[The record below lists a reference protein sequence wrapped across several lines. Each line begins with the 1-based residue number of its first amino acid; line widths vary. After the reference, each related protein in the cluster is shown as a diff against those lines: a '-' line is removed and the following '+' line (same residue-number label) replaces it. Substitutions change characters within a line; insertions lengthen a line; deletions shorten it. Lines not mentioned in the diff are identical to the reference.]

1 MIRDYRKRRTVT
13 RECSARESVS
23 HRLVHR
29 EITRRVEG
37 WVCGVVNPVEGR
49 VPRLANEKNWWKK
62 RSSDGK
68 IRKRREEDRCE
79 RRGEGGRREGG
90 GRKVEKEEMGKK
102 TRKKKRNPWN
112 LLTTIVQILAT
123 FDRYDSISFPECS
136 FIFFFFSFLF
146 ATSRKLA
153 EEKQGRGS
161 VVANDKCL
169 ILLIIM
175 RHDDWCFWDVWCGS
189 IR

>member
-90 GRKVEKEEMGKK
+90 GRKVEKEEIGKK
-102 TRKKKRNPWN
+102 NKKKEAES
-112 LLTTIVQILAT
+112 LKLTYYNRANTCDL
-123 FDRYDSISFPECS
+123 RSIRRHLVSRMQFY
-136 FIFFFFSFLF
+136 FFFFSFLF

>member
-62 RSSDGK
+62 RSSDEK

-102 TRKKKRNPWN
+102 NKKKEAES
-112 LLTTIVQILAT
+112 LKLTYYNRANTCDL
-123 FDRYDSISFPECS
+123 RSIRRHLVSRMQFY
-136 FIFFFFSFLF
+136 FFFLSCSRHL
-146 ATSRKLA
+146 ASLQRKSREEALWSRTTSA
-153 EEKQGRGS
+153 WF
-161 VVANDKCL
+161 C
-169 ILLIIM
+169 
-175 RHDDWCFWDVWCGS
+175 
-189 IR
+189 